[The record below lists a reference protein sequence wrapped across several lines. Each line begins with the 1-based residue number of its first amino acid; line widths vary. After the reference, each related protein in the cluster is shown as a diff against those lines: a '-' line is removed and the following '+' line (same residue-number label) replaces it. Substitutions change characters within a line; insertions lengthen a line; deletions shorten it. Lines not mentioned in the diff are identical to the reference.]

1 MTATQNTNH
10 NYTILFSGTLTLLL
24 GTAILLGWAFDL
36 PWLTRINSDW
46 KPMVPSTALCFML
59 GGLSLLYNSKSTDE
73 SASVAQKIFVWL
85 ILLLAGARAAELTF
99 GHQFGIEFLLPDLG
113 TQFTNVGHMPPP
125 TMTGFLLFG
134 IGMLLLQ
141 RQPGRKVQILVGI
154 MAGVLILTGLGS
166 TVGYWL
172 NFPLIFETL
181 YLQTELVWMSFHTSI
196 GLFLLGIGLLSLLLR
211 SRMSFN
217 ANTVEQQA
225 KTIYRTTILVLAAT
239 AVTTGMAGI
248 SFLQETVYK
257 QASVDMMHSLN
268 AIRSHLEA
276 SINNRTERALVAA
289 LVPELKTAAL
299 HLLRNPDIKS
309 SGTHLTQLTGDLLK
323 HGFTG
328 IGLDDGKQRRLIAG
342 HLLPQTVPYFQL
354 ERATDTALAWDN
366 GYYLRIRVPLSG
378 TSSGYLVFEQ
388 SVIYINQLFE
398 DANHWG
404 TTGALVMC
412 TRLDPNQLRCFPQ
425 REQANIYVV
434 PDNYQG
440 KPLPMTYALARQSG
454 IASLT
459 DYRGHK
465 VLAAY
470 VPVAATGLG
479 LVLRKDLS
487 EIYAPIR
494 AQLLFALPLI
504 LVLVTVGWWLI
515 RSRVRPLIT
524 GISSAYTSERTAKAR
539 FDAAMQSSPDGFVIA
554 ECINNE
560 EGDIVDFRCVY
571 LNRHAELIASH
582 YFGKQGNLLGN
593 SFFQVFPNQ
602 RDVFEKF
609 KTVALTKK
617 ILVDELPVFNHE
629 GDSTWFQRQT
639 VPMANGIAVT
649 YRDITQQKNLV
660 QQLEYSNKLR
670 TAIVEG
676 AAYSIISTD
685 VEGTILT
692 FNQAAERMLWYRAD
706 ELVGKVTPGVFHDA
720 EEVKSRAISLSQE
733 LGYTVAPGFE
743 VFVAKAKIHF
753 QEEREWTYVRK
764 DGSRF
769 PVKLSVTALRDAQ
782 GQLEGFLGIAY
793 DISEQKRS
801 EEYIRH
807 IALHD
812 VLTGLPN
819 RALLDDRVT
828 VAIEQ
833 QRRNNI
839 PFALAMMDID
849 RFKYINDT
857 MGHHIGDRVL
867 KEFVQRVKSCLRPT
881 DTLARMGGDEFVL
894 LLAESEEMGA
904 KIVMERIRNILST
917 PINVELQEV
926 HITSSIGIS
935 ICPRDGHDMN
945 ELLRRA
951 DVAMYWVKEHGRNG
965 YKIFLAEM
973 DSGAVDRLGLERE
986 LHVALEKGG
995 FTLFYQPQVDL
1006 KTNTILGVEALLRMR
1021 KIDGQ
1026 YVFPADFIPLAEEIG
1041 LIVQIGQWVLQTA
1054 CQDAARLQKM
1064 LGLPLGI
1071 VVNISPRQLV
1081 NGELVNQVQDAL
1093 QQANLDAGLLE
1104 LEITEGVLMDERNGV
1119 SSSLSELHN
1128 MGVKITIDDFGTGY
1142 SSLSYLKRYPINRL
1156 KIDQSFVRDISSDSG
1171 DAALVVAIIAM
1182 GQSLNIPV
1190 IAEGIESAEQ
1200 LAFLIAN
1207 NCNFG
1212 QGFYIGRPMPFDNL
1226 QQWFVNERRWR
1237 LDKASAATT

>member
-1 MTATQNTNH
+1 
-10 NYTILFSGTLTLLL
+10 
-24 GTAILLGWAFDL
+24 
-36 PWLTRINSDW
+36 
-46 KPMVPSTALCFML
+46 
-59 GGLSLLYNSKSTDE
+59 
-73 SASVAQKIFVWL
+73 
-85 ILLLAGARAAELTF
+85 
-99 GHQFGIEFLLPDLG
+99 
-113 TQFTNVGHMPPP
+113 
-125 TMTGFLLFG
+125 
-134 IGMLLLQ
+134 
-141 RQPGRKVQILVGI
+141 
-154 MAGVLILTGLGS
+154 
-166 TVGYWL
+166 
-172 NFPLIFETL
+172 
-181 YLQTELVWMSFHTSI
+181 
-196 GLFLLGIGLLSLLLR
+196 
-211 SRMSFN
+211 
-217 ANTVEQQA
+217 
-225 KTIYRTTILVLAAT
+225 
-239 AVTTGMAGI
+239 
-248 SFLQETVYK
+248 
-257 QASVDMMHSLN
+257 MM
-268 AIRSHLEA
+268 
-276 SINNRTERALVAA
+276 
-289 LVPELKTAAL
+289 
-299 HLLRNPDIKS
+299 
-309 SGTHLTQLTGDLLK
+309 
-323 HGFTG
+323 
-328 IGLDDGKQRRLIAG
+328 
-342 HLLPQTVPYFQL
+342 
-354 ERATDTALAWDN
+354 
-366 GYYLRIRVPLSG
+366 
-378 TSSGYLVFEQ
+378 
-388 SVIYINQLFE
+388 
-398 DANHWG
+398 
-404 TTGALVMC
+404 
-412 TRLDPNQLRCFPQ
+412 
-425 REQANIYVV
+425 
-434 PDNYQG
+434 
-440 KPLPMTYALARQSG
+440 
-454 IASLT
+454 
-459 DYRGHK
+459 
-465 VLAAY
+465 
-470 VPVAATGLG
+470 
-479 LVLRKDLS
+479 
-487 EIYAPIR
+487 
-494 AQLLFALPLI
+494 
-504 LVLVTVGWWLI
+504 LVTVGWWLM
-515 RSRVRPLIT
+515 RLRVRPLIT
-524 GISSAYTSERTAKAR
+524 GISTAYAAESRAMAR

-554 ECINNE
+554 ENIKNE

-617 ILVDELPVFNHE
+617 ILVDELSVFSHE
-629 GDSTWFQRQT
+629 GVSIWFQRQT

-706 ELVGKVTPGVFHDA
+706 ELVGKATPGVFHDA

-733 LGYTVAPGFE
+733 LGYTVAPGFD

-753 QEEREWTYVRK
+753 QEGREWTYVRK

-769 PVKLSVTALRDAQ
+769 PVKLSVSALRDAQ

-819 RALLDDRVT
+819 RALLDDRVK

-904 KIVMERIRNILST
+904 KIVMERIRNTLSS
-917 PINVELQEV
+917 PINVGLQEV

-1006 KTNTILGVEALLRMR
+1006 KTNTVLGVEALLRMR

-1026 YVFPADFIPLAEEIG
+1026 YVSPADFIPLAEEIG

-1071 VVNISPRQLV
+1071 VVNISPRQFV

-1093 QQANLDAGLLE
+1093 QRANLDAGLLE

-1128 MGVKITIDDFGTGY
+1128 MGVKIAIDDFGTGY

-1182 GQSLNIPV
+1182 GHSLNIPV

-1226 QQWFVNERRWR
+1226 QQWFANESRWK
-1237 LDKASAATT
+1237 LAKSPTTA